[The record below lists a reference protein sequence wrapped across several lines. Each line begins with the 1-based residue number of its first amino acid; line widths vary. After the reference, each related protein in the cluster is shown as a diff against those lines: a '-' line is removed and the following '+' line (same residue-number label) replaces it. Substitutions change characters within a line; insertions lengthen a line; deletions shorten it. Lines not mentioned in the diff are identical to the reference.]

1 MFPEIS
7 ILFELLLVSMLAIMI
22 YYAWRLNEK
31 LSDLKKDKFELEK
44 LLTTFA
50 LSTER
55 AEDSI
60 LRIKSKTSETVK
72 VLEEKVVSAVT
83 LRDELSFMVER
94 ANEMANRLEHVIDD
108 GRRFQLGNHKTTLHD
123 KPLMAESVNGN
134 QTNFDTSVKEDDGAD
149 IASKQR
155 EKKSDLLKA
164 LEGMR

>member
-7 ILFELLLVSMLAIMI
+7 ILFELLLVGMLAMMI

-31 LSDLKKDKFELEK
+31 LSDLRNDKFELEK

-50 LSTER
+50 TSTER

-60 LRIKSKTSETVK
+60 LRLKGKASETVE
-72 VLEEKVVSAVT
+72 VLEEKVVNAVT

-94 ANEMANRLEHVIDD
+94 ANEMADRLEAAINTGRRSQSKSYGRSQDKSVASAADDQSISDLSLKQDD
-108 GRRFQLGNHKTTLHD
+108 GIDSERKRQ
-123 KPLMAESVNGN
+123 
-134 QTNFDTSVKEDDGAD
+134 
-149 IASKQR
+149 

>member
-7 ILFELLLVSMLAIMI
+7 ILFELLLVGMLAMMI

-31 LSDLKKDKFELEK
+31 LSDLRNDKFELEK

-50 LSTER
+50 TSTER

-60 LRIKSKTSETVK
+60 LRLKSKASETVE
-72 VLEEKVVSAVT
+72 VLEEKVVKAVT

-94 ANEMANRLEHVIDD
+94 ANEMADRLESAINNGRRSQSKGHSRSQNKPMAAAAVDESVSELSGKQDD
-108 GRRFQLGNHKTTLHD
+108 GID
-123 KPLMAESVNGN
+123 PES
-134 QTNFDTSVKEDDGAD
+134 KR
-149 IASKQR
+149 K

>member
-7 ILFELLLVSMLAIMI
+7 ILFEILLVGMLAMMI

-31 LSDLKKDKFELEK
+31 LSDLRNDKFELEK

-50 LSTER
+50 TSTER

-60 LRIKSKTSETVK
+60 LRLKSKASETVE
-72 VLEEKVVSAVT
+72 VLEEKVVNAVK

-94 ANEMANRLEHVIDD
+94 ANEMADRLEAAINTGRRSQSKSYGRSQDKSVAAASDDESVSDLSRKQDD
-108 GRRFQLGNHKTTLHD
+108 GID
-123 KPLMAESVNGN
+123 SESKR
-134 QTNFDTSVKEDDGAD
+134 Q
-149 IASKQR
+149 

>member
-7 ILFELLLVSMLAIMI
+7 ILFELLLVGMLAMMI

-31 LSDLKKDKFELEK
+31 LSDLRNDKFELEK

-50 LSTER
+50 TSTER

-60 LRIKSKTSETVK
+60 LRLKSKARETVE
-72 VLEEKVVSAVT
+72 VLEEKVVNAVT

-94 ANEMANRLEHVIDD
+94 ANEMADRLEAAINTGRRSQSKSYGRPQDKPVTAAADDESTSDLSINQDD
-108 GRRFQLGNHKTTLHD
+108 GINSERKRQ
-123 KPLMAESVNGN
+123 
-134 QTNFDTSVKEDDGAD
+134 
-149 IASKQR
+149 

>member
-7 ILFELLLVSMLAIMI
+7 ILFELLLVGMLAVMI

-31 LSDLKKDKFELEK
+31 LSDLRNDKFELEK

-50 LSTER
+50 TSTER

-60 LRIKSKTSETVK
+60 LWLKSKASETVE
-72 VLEEKVVSAVT
+72 VLEEKVVKAVT

-94 ANEMANRLEHVIDD
+94 ANEMADRLESAINT
-108 GRRFQLGNHKTTLHD
+108 GRRSQSKSYGRSQD
-123 KPLMAESVNGN
+123 KPLAAAADDQSV
-134 QTNFDTSVKEDDGAD
+134 SELRVKQDDGID
-149 IASKQR
+149 PESKRQ

>member
-1 MFPEIS
+1 MFSEIS
-7 ILFELLLVSMLAIMI
+7 ILFELLLVGMLAMMI

-31 LSDLKKDKFELEK
+31 LSDLRNDKFELEK

-50 LSTER
+50 TSTER

-60 LRIKSKTSETVK
+60 LRLKSKASETVE
-72 VLEEKVVSAVT
+72 VLEEKVVKAVT

-94 ANEMANRLEHVIDD
+94 ANEMADRLESAINNGRRSQSKSHSRSQNKPMAAAAVDESVSELSGKQDD
-108 GRRFQLGNHKTTLHD
+108 GID
-123 KPLMAESVNGN
+123 PES
-134 QTNFDTSVKEDDGAD
+134 KR
-149 IASKQR
+149 K